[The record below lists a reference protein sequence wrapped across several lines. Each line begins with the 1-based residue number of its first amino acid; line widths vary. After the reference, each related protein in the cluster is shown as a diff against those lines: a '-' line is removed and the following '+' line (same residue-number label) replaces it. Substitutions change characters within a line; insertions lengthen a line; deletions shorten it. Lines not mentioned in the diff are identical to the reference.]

1 MSNLLL
7 YVSRELIK
15 YNLRNYNQT
24 PTEFRKHIITDIIFG
39 KKKRIVAKFKDNL
52 VYLDSYEFVKE

>member
-15 YNLRNYNQT
+15 YNLQNYNQT
-24 PTEFRKHIITDIIFG
+24 PAEYRIHIINNIIFG
-39 KKKRIVAKFKDNL
+39 KKKKIVARFKDSL
-52 VYLDSYEFVKE
+52 VYLDSHEFLKK